1 MTFTGAAIADFL
13 EGELIGDKNVQ
24 IDSVAKIE
32 EGKAGAL
39 SFLANPKYK
48 KYLYTTESSIVLVN
62 KDLKIE
68 KTLKTTIIK
77 VADAYQSFASLLEL
91 YHQARFNKEG
101 ISSKA
106 SIDATA
112 SLGKNVY
119 IGDFVVIAAN
129 VKIGDNVKIYPNTYI
144 DENVSI
150 GENTLIRS
158 GVNVYYDCIIGK
170 NCIIHSGT
178 VVGAEGFG
186 FAPQKD
192 GTYKKVPQVGN
203 VILEDEVELGANTC
217 IDRATM
223 GSTVIKKGSKIDNL
237 IQIAHNAEIGT
248 NTVIA
253 AQAGISGSSK
263 IGDRC
268 MIGGQ
273 VGISGHL
280 SIANGTQIAAQSGIG
295 GNVKKENTI
304 IQGSPAFEIG
314 PYKRSYVHFKQ
325 LPNMAQRIK
334 DLEIEIQN
342 LKQK

>member
-1 MTFTGAAIADFL
+1 MVFTGAAIADYL
-13 EGELIGDKNVQ
+13 GGELIGNEDVQ
-24 IDSVAKIE
+24 INSVAKIE
-32 EGKAGAL
+32 EGKIGAL

-48 KYLYTTESSIVLVN
+48 KYLYTTESSVVLIN
-62 KDLKIE
+62 KDLEIDKE
-68 KTLKTTIIK
+68 LKTTIIK
-77 VADAYQSFASLLEL
+77 VEDAYQSFASLLEL

-101 ISSKA
+101 VSEKS
-106 SIDATA
+106 SIDETA
-112 SLGKNVY
+112 VLGKNIY

-158 GVNVYYDCIIGK
+158 GVNIYYDCVIGK
-170 NCIIHSGT
+170 DCMIHSGT

-186 FAPQKD
+186 FAPQED

-203 VILEDEVELGANTC
+203 VILEEGVELGANTC

-223 GSTVIKKGSKIDNL
+223 GSTIIKKGSKIDNL
-237 IQIAHNAEIGT
+237 IQIAHNAEVGA

-263 IGDRC
+263 IGDHC

-273 VGISGHL
+273 VGVSGHL

-295 GNVKKENTI
+295 GNIKKENTI

-314 PYKRSYVHFKQ
+314 PYKRSYVYFKQ
-325 LPNMAQRIK
+325 LPDMAQRIK
-334 DLEIEIQN
+334 DLEIQIRD
-342 LKQK
+342 LKSK